1 MGLMDRIKYAWNAF
15 MGRDPTPTSD
25 VGIGYSRRPDRSR
38 LTRSGER
45 TTATSIYNRIAM
57 DAAKIEIKHVR
68 KDEEGRY
75 IDTINST
82 LNECL
87 NVEANLDQTGRA
99 FRQDVVLS
107 MLDEG
112 VVAIVPVEMY
122 ENPFTGQFKI
132 ASLRVG
138 KVLAWYPAHV
148 RVRLYNEWTGKHE
161 DRVLPKRLVALPEN
175 PLYPVMNEPNSTLQ
189 RLLRKFQLLDMVDEQ
204 TSSGKLN
211 IIIGLPYV
219 VKTESRRKQAE
230 HRRAEIEAQL
240 TQSKYGIAYTD
251 GTEHITQLNRAL
263 ENNLLSQIEYLQK
276 MLYGQLGM
284 TEEIFNGSAGE
295 EAMLNYYDR
304 TIEPILSA
312 ITDEMNRKFL
322 TKTARTQRQALMFF
336 RDPFRLI
343 PLKTLADVSASLK
356 QAEIISSNEGRQA
369 LGFRPD
375 KNKESDALRN
385 PNINPEKD
393 KNKNAE
399 NGEET
404 EDDPDKPGN
413 LLKNQSPAE
422 LEGTGS

>member
-15 MGRDPTPTSD
+15 MGRDPTPSSD
-25 VGIGYSRRPDRSR
+25 IGIGYSRRPDRSR
-38 LTRSGER
+38 LTRGGER
-45 TTATSIYNRIAM
+45 TTAASIYNRIAM

-99 FRQDVVLS
+99 LRHDIVLS
-107 MLDEG
+107 LLDEG

-122 ENPFTGQFKI
+122 ENPFTGQFKV

-148 RVRLYNEWTGKHE
+148 KVRLYNERTGKHE

-219 VKTESRRKQAE
+219 VKTEARRKQAE

-284 TEEIFNGSAGE
+284 TEEIFNGSANE

-343 PLKTLADVSASLK
+343 PLKTLAEVSASLK

-404 EDDPDKPGN
+404 EDDPDKPGS